1 MNVYKNYNKESLMFV
16 ALGVIFLK
24 LKPCKGS
31 CKKNSS
37 TNGQAIK
44 ALPTP
49 PPFELKIAENGFWLP

>member
-49 PPFELKIAENGFWLP
+49 PTVLQRALNFIRRQ